1 MNFGEALIK
10 EGLITRQQLD
20 LALQRQVVFGGKI
33 GTNLVELRI
42 LEEDEL
48 TKFLGKYFRAPY
60 ITPEMIADIP
70 EEVLSSIDKEIIE
83 RYKILPFKKV
93 RTRLYSAMLDPKN
106 LKELD
111 EMRFLT
117 GFDII
122 PYAITELR
130 LSLALEKYYGIK
142 RSLRYISLTDR
153 FNPETKVEKV
163 SLDEIKAAF
172 TEVKNTEEI
181 AGILIQEAYRIAA
194 RVAVFI
200 IKNQRITGW
209 KARGLD
215 IERFE
220 TTGDELSIFSE
231 VIKNKSFY
239 RGPVLNIKGN
249 EPLIKILSG
258 TPQDALLLP
267 INIRDKTVALVYV
280 DNGNKSV
287 LNADINYLSK
297 LASMSA
303 LAFEILILKKRN
315 PGKGL
320 SVFPSCF
327 GFP

>member
-1 MNFGEALIK
+1 MKLGEALVK

-20 LALQRQVVFGGKI
+20 LALKRQVVFGGRI
-33 GTNLVELRI
+33 GTNLIELRI

-48 TKFLGKYFRAPY
+48 TKFLGKYFRVPP
-60 ITPEMIADIP
+60 ISSEIIASIP
-70 EEVLSSIDKEIIE
+70 EEILNSISNNIIE
-83 RYKILPFKKV
+83 KYKILPFKKV
-93 RTRLYSAMLDPKN
+93 RNRMYAALLDPKN

-111 EMRFLT
+111 ELRFLT

-142 RSLRYISLTDR
+142 RSLRYVSLVDR
-153 FNPETKVEKV
+153 FSPETKVETV
-163 SLDEIKAAF
+163 SLDKLKDAF
-172 TEVKNTEEI
+172 TEVKDTEEI
-181 AGILIQEAYRIAA
+181 AGILLQEAYKIAL
-194 RVAVFI
+194 RVAIFI
-200 IKNQRITGW
+200 IRNQKIMGW
-209 KARGLD
+209 KARGID

-220 TTGDELSIFSE
+220 TTEEELSIFSE

-249 EPLIKILSG
+249 EPFIKILSG

-267 INIRDKTVALVYV
+267 VNLREKTVALLYV
-280 DNGNKSV
+280 DNGNNSV

-315 PGKGL
+315 P
-320 SVFPSCF
+320 
-327 GFP
+327 